1 MKNYILPLFLLIYS
15 FGISQE
21 TQLVIEKLSN
31 VNSTS
36 DELMPVF
43 SYDGKTMYFVRGFHP
58 LNDGGT
64 KGGQDIWFSALQD
77 DSTWGTPTRFEK
89 PLNNEQD
96 NSVCGISHDGK
107 TLYLDNIYDSK
118 KRMHPG
124 LSVSKQDAKGKWG
137 KPETVVI
144 DEFHPEPPFLEFSFP
159 ETVPNVLLI
168 SMENEDTIQMEDLY
182 VAFKGTEGTW
192 KKPVHMGAVLNTTG
206 YEFAPYLDKDG
217 KTLYFASNGHGGEGE
232 SDIFKSTRLDDSW
245 TNWSEPENLGPQI
258 NSSGFEAYYTTD
270 ILGRAYFV
278 SGNLS
283 DGDDDIYM
291 ITFVE
296 PEPVV
301 VAAVDS
307 VVVFKAPIVEPVE
320 ELPVFVESEYPFR
333 KKFIVYFDYDKSILT
348 AKSVEELKQVLK
360 VLNEDPKR
368 KINVFGHTC
377 DLGNLA
383 YNQKLSKQRAH
394 AVLSFFN
401 NKGIEL
407 ERINPSYFGFS
418 QPKVENDSDENRA
431 LNRRAEI
438 FIYE

>member
-1 MKNYILPLFLLIYS
+1 MKKFILPLFLLIYS
-15 FGISQE
+15 LGISQE
-21 TQLVIEKLSN
+21 TQLVIEKLKN

-58 LNDGGT
+58 LNDGGL
-64 KGGQDIWFSALQD
+64 KGGQDIWYSELQA
-77 DSTWGTPTRFEK
+77 DSSWGAPLRFET

-96 NSVCGISHDGK
+96 NSVCGISHDGT
-107 TLYLDNIYDSK
+107 TLYLDNIYDAK
-118 KRMHPG
+118 KKMHPG
-124 LSVSKQDAKGKWG
+124 LSVSKKDAKGKWS
-137 KPETVVI
+137 KPEEVKI
-144 DEFHPEPPFLEFSFP
+144 DDFHPEPPFLEFSFP
-159 ETVPNVLLI
+159 ETVPDVLLI
-168 SMENEDTIQMEDLY
+168 SQENEDTTQMEDLY
-182 VAFKGTEGTW
+182 VSFKAADGSW

-206 YEFAPYLDKDG
+206 YEFSPFLDKDG

-245 TNWSEPENLGPQI
+245 TNWSKPENLGAQI
-258 NSSGFEAYYTTD
+258 NTPGFEAYYTTD
-270 ILGRAYFV
+270 IHGRAYFV
-278 SGNLS
+278 SGSLS

-291 ITFVE
+291 ITYVTPEPE

-301 VAAVDS
+301 AVVEELVP
-307 VVVFKAPIVEPVE
+307 VVEKVEP
-320 ELPVFVESEYPFR
+320 LPVFVESVYPFR
-333 KKFIVYFDYDKSILT
+333 KQFIVYFDYDKATLTPKSI
-348 AKSVEELKQVLK
+348 AELKLILK
-360 VLNEDPKR
+360 VLKEDPKR

-377 DLGNLA
+377 DLGNVA
-383 YNQKLSKQRAH
+383 YNQKLSQQRAQ
-394 AVLSFFN
+394 AVLEFFN

-418 QPKVENDSDENRA
+418 KPDVENDSDENRA